1 MDNVVIYA
9 RYSSDK
15 QTEQSIEGQLRYCYQ
30 YAEQHDYRVV
40 GEYIDRAISGTSD
53 RRPQFQQMISD
64 AKNTGTLGDTEMHFL
79 RQGTYEEQREALKK
93 RGANLNQIKPLRV
106 IKEDKKDF
114 FFSHIAE

>member
-53 RRPQFQQMISD
+53 RRPQFQQMIAD
-64 AKNTGTLGDTEMHFL
+64 AEKSSLNMCWSGSSTASREIVTTLRFI
-79 RQGTYEEQREALKK
+79 K
-93 RGANLNQIKPLRV
+93 LN
-106 IKEDKKDF
+106 
-114 FFSHIAE
+114 